1 MSDSDNRH
9 ISRDSLFILA
19 ELRLQG
25 ERVTH
30 KLKVRNLSN
39 SGLMGEGDAPVVR
52 GDAIEVQLRNVGWV
66 QGTVAWLQGNRFG
79 VAFAQDVDVKSV
91 RAPVQSDHDPN
102 EQFRRKLL
110 SGQMHLPSGPAR
122 KVI

>member
-25 ERVTH
+25 ERTTH
-30 KLKVRNLSN
+30 KVKVRNLSG
-39 SGLMGEGDAPVVR
+39 SGLMGEGDVPVTR
-52 GDAIEVQLRNVGWV
+52 GDAIEINLRHIGWV
-66 QGTVAWLQGNRFG
+66 SGHVAWMQGTRFG
-79 VAFAQDVDVKSV
+79 MAFAQEIDDKPV
-91 RAPVQSDHDPN
+91 RAPLSSDHDPN
-102 EQFRRKLL
+102 EQFRRKLM
-110 SGQMHLPSGPAR
+110 SGVVNVSTGPVR